1 MSDDVRSL
9 LERLERLLENV
20 HQYVGA
26 RYVPNFIDEPWS
38 DTRGYEALD
47 VVDNGSGTSYIA
59 KKPVPVGTP
68 LSNRTYWF
76 VYGATSGAIINLQ
89 NQIDTIVSGMQT
101 LTVYNGNT
109 RKVICIG
116 DSYLGGS
123 GTTYAETE
131 SWGAFIRMILD
142 NGDNTIIK
150 GWGGS
155 GFIGQ
160 PDTSEHTYKKQ
171 LEEVVSTMDADE
183 RAEVTDILVQGGL
196 NDKYGLNHGTYTE
209 SDILTAIQQ
218 FTAYAHTQFPNAMVR
233 IGVVGWARD
242 GLSDKPNFY
251 KVLNLFRNNSS
262 IDCNN
267 RLQFMSGLEY
277 IMPSM
282 ADSEYYD
289 STHPGTTA
297 SLRIAQAMVNC
308 MMGGN
313 GDFTKTVID
322 ANATITTPTG
332 VTATSIDFHY
342 TINNAVASIRSAAF
356 WVNFD
361 TPQAFSFGNYVE
373 IGRITGGEP
382 IRCSEPIYIPCF
394 AWWIDDNNIQHTTA
408 AMVKF
413 EDRKIMLML
422 HIEATTVNVAQIN
435 VRIGSYSDSIL
446 VLC

>member
-1 MSDDVRSL
+1 MK
-9 LERLERLLENV
+9 
-20 HQYVGA
+20 YVGA
-26 RYVPNFIDEPWS
+26 RYVPKFMGTYDATQS
-38 DTRGYEALD
+38 YENMC
-47 VVDNGSGTSYIA
+47 VVDNGFGTSYISV
-59 KKPVPVGTP
+59 KPVPAGTP
-68 LSNRTYWF
+68 LTDTDYWAL
-76 VYGATSGAIINLQ
+76 YGASSGAIVNLQ
-89 NQIDTIVSGMQT
+89 NQIDAINDDIDTIN
-101 LTVYNGNT
+101 VYTGSP

-123 GTTYAETE
+123 GPVYAESE
-131 SWGAFIRMILD
+131 SWGAFVRMILG
-142 NGDNTIIK
+142 NGSDTIIK

-160 PDTSEHTYKKQ
+160 PSASDHTYIKQ
-171 LEEVVSTMDADE
+171 LEEVVNSLTSDE
-183 RAEVTDILVQGGL
+183 MAEITDILVQGGL
-196 NDKYGLNHGTYTE
+196 NDKYGLNHNTYTE
-209 SDILTAIQQ
+209 VDILNAIQA

-262 IDCNN
+262 LNCNN

-277 IMPSM
+277 IMPTM

-289 STHPGTTA
+289 STHPDIGA
-297 SLRIAQAMVNC
+297 SLRIANAMVNC

-313 GDFTKTVID
+313 GDFTKPVID
-322 ANATITTPTG
+322 ATPTITPPTG
-332 VTATSIDFHY
+332 VTVTSIDFHY

-356 WVNFD
+356 WVTFD
-361 TPQAFSFGNYVE
+361 TSQAFSFGQYVE
-373 IGRITGGEP
+373 IGSITSGDP
-382 IRCSEPIYIPCF
+382 IRCSEPVYIPCF
-394 AWWIDDNNIQHTTA
+394 AWWIDDSNVQHTTG

-413 EDRKIMLML
+413 EDRKISVMLN
-422 HIEATTVNVAQIN
+422 INATTINVDQIN